1 MGRPSSLF
9 VCVEQNKDEI
19 KSVRVGG
26 ESVTLIKGEI
36 ST

>member
-9 VCVEQNKDEI
+9 VCIEKNKDEI

-26 ESVTLIKGEI
+26 ESVTLIKGRD
-36 ST
+36 